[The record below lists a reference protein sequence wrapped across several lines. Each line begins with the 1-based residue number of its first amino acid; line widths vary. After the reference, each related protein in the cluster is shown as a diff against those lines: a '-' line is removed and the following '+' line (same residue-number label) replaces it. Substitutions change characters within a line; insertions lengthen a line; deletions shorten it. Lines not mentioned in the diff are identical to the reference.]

1 MEQTQLNWIANFI
14 WGIADDVLR
23 DLYVRGK
30 YRDVILPMTVLRR
43 LDAVLEPTKQAVLDM
58 KASLDKNKITNQD
71 PALREA
77 AGQAFYNTS
86 KFTLRDLKARAS
98 QQKLKADFEAYLDG
112 FSPNVQDILENFEFR
127 NQIPRLSKADALGT
141 LIEKFLSLDINL
153 SPNPV
158 RNSDGSVKQ
167 PGLDNHGMGT
177 VFEELVRRFNEE
189 NNEEAGE
196 HWTPRDAVRLMAKLI
211 FLPIA
216 DQIDSGTYLLYDGA
230 CGTGGMLT
238 VAEETL
244 QQLAKEH
251 GKEVATHLW
260 GQEIN
265 AETYAICK
273 ADLLLKGEGDAA
285 DNIVGGPA
293 HSTLSNDAF
302 PSREFDFM
310 LSNPPYGK
318 SWKTDL
324 ERMGGKDGLKDPRFL
339 IEHSGDAEYSLV
351 TRSSDGQMLFLAN
364 MLSKMK
370 HGTKLGSRIAEVHNG
385 SSLFTGDA
393 GQGESNIR
401 RWIIENDRLEAIVAL
416 PLNMFYNTGIA
427 TYIWVL
433 SNRKPAHRRGKVQLI
448 DATQWYKPLRKN
460 LGKKNCELSDEDIA
474 RICDTFVAFEET
486 EQSKIF
492 PNAAFGYW
500 KVTVERPLKLK
511 GIDPERA
518 YAPKE
523 IKALKETAERADDAS
538 SVIKKIHKKGT
549 AADPLRGLFEATI
562 GGKLAVVEYE
572 PDSDL
577 RDTEQVPLLEDG
589 GIEAFIRREVRPH
602 AADAWYVPDSV
613 KTGYEISF
621 TRYFYKPQP
630 LRSLEEIRADIV
642 ALEKE
647 TEGLLSEIIGDG
659 SR

>member
-1 MEQTQLNWIANFI
+1 MEPSQLNWIANFI

-58 KASLDKNKITNQD
+58 KASLDKAGITNQD
-71 PALREA
+71 QALRQA

-86 KFTLRDLKARAS
+86 RFTLRDLKARAS
-98 QQKLKADFEAYLDG
+98 QQQLKADFEAYLDG

-127 NQIPRLSKADALGT
+127 SQIPRLSKADALGT
-141 LIEKFLSLDINL
+141 LIEKFLTPDINL

-158 RNSDGSVKQ
+158 LNGDGSVKHA
-167 PGLDNHGMGT
+167 GLDNHGMGT

-196 HWTPRDAVRLMAKLI
+196 HWTPRDAVKLMAKLL
-211 FLPIA
+211 FLPVA
-216 DQIDSGTYLLYDGA
+216 DEIESGTYLLYDAA

-244 QQLAKEH
+244 QELARQH
-251 GKEVATHLW
+251 GKQVATHLY

-285 DNIVGGPA
+285 DNIVGGPE
-293 HSTLSNDAF
+293 HSTLANDAF

-318 SWKTDL
+318 SWKSDL
-324 ERMGGKDGLKDPRFL
+324 ERMGGKDGIKDPRFV
-339 IEHSGDAEYSLV
+339 IEHAGDPEYSLI

-370 HGTKLGSRIAEVHNG
+370 RGTKLGSRIAEVHNG

-401 RWIIENDRLEAIVAL
+401 RWIIENDWLDAIVAL

-427 TYIWVL
+427 TYVWVL
-433 SNRKPAHRRGKVQLI
+433 TNRKPAHRQGKVQLI
-448 DATQWYKPLRKN
+448 DATQWFKPLRKN
-460 LGKKNCELSDEDIA
+460 LGKKNCELSDDDIA
-474 RICDTFVAFEET
+474 RICDAFLKFEET
-486 EQSKIF
+486 EQSKLF

-500 KVTVERPLKLK
+500 KVTVERPLRLK

-523 IKALKETAERADDAS
+523 IKALKETAERADDAPP
-538 SVIKKIHKKGT
+538 VIRKIHKKGT
-549 AADPLRGLFEATI
+549 DADPLRGLFEATI
-562 GGKLAVVEYE
+562 GGKPAVVEYE
-572 PDSDL
+572 PDPDL

-589 GIEAFIRREVRPH
+589 GIEAFIRREVLPH
-602 AADAWYVPDSV
+602 APDAWYVPDSV

-630 LRSLEEIRADIV
+630 LRTLEEIRADIL

-647 TEGLLSEIIGDG
+647 TEGLLGEIIGG
-659 SR
+659 KV